1 MTLILHFLTSLPLKR
16 TLILAESLTSGP
28 YNRGFLKRRK
38 SVDENAFEAGGG
50 HTWIGLPDSSVILMQ
65 LFAECLVATSKDLT
79 ASIR

>member
-1 MTLILHFLTSLPLKR
+1 MISCQEK
-16 TLILAESLTSGP
+16 
-28 YNRGFLKRRK
+28 
-38 SVDENAFEAGGG
+38 VDENAFETGGG